1 MEEKENNNQSDA
13 LKQMSVLSEKEI
25 VYHNL

>member
-1 MEEKENNNQSDA
+1 MEKKENNNQSDA